1 MKTLEELNR
10 LRERVRQD
18 IRIRQRR
25 HKVFENGE
33 NIKFIVY
40 DED

>member
-18 IRIRQRR
+18 IRIRQQTDTRIIILLYILL
-25 HKVFENGE
+25 HL
-33 NIKFIVY
+33 
-40 DED
+40 

>member
-1 MKTLEELNR
+1 MPFFYFCAFFLFFK
-10 LRERVRQD
+10 QD